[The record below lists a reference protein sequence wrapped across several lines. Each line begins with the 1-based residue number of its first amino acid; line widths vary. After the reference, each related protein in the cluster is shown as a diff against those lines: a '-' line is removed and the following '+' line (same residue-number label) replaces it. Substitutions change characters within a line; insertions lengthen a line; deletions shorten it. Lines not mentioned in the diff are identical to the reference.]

1 MARVKSILGSGVSVA
16 PPTTGGGPNANLG
29 IGANQGAQQTVQAQ
43 STYKVVVV
51 DSDITKMQD
60 KTKKVNAI
68 STI

>member
-1 MARVKSILGSGVSVA
+1 VQ
-16 PPTTGGGPNANLG
+16 PPQQNRPNE
-29 IGANQGAQQTVQAQ
+29 QTQTAQQGTTQGIQAQ